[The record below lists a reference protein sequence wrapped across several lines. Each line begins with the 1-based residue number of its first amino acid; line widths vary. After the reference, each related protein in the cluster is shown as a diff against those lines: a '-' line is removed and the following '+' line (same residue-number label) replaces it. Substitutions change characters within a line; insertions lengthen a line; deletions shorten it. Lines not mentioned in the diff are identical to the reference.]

1 MRGTFAVA
9 AFRMRA
15 MQPRE
20 ANLRHALALSAFSIA
35 WSGVAGAISAAVAIG
50 TGSLSLLGFG
60 LDATIDAAASVILVW
75 RFLIETRQPH
85 RAARAERLAERA
97 VGVVLLLVAVYLVIS
112 SGRALLSHAEAQRSE
127 LAVALLAASVLV
139 LPPLALAKHRVARR
153 LGSGALRGDAILTGI
168 AGLLAAIGLVS
179 AGLAA
184 TVGAWWADAAAALV
198 VALIVAREGFSAL
211 RDARGA

>member
-1 MRGTFAVA
+1 
-9 AFRMRA
+9 MRA
-15 MQPRE
+15 VQPRE
-20 ANLRHALALSAFSIA
+20 ADLRRALALSAFSIA
-35 WSGVAGAISAAVAIG
+35 WSGVVGAISAAVAIG

-60 LDATIDAAASVILVW
+60 LDATIDATASVVLLW
-75 RFLIETRQPH
+75 RFLIEARRPH
-85 RAARAERLAERA
+85 RAERAERLAEWA
-97 VGVVLLLVAVYLVIS
+97 VGAALLVVAVYLVIS
-112 SGRALLSHAEAQRSE
+112 SGRALLSHAEAQRSA

-184 TVGAWWADAAAALV
+184 TMGAWWADAGGALL
-198 VALIVAREGFSAL
+198 VAVIVAREGATTL
-211 RDARGA
+211 AHAREA